1 MWWYSLILT
10 VRAHVQGVTGFISLK
25 KTEYWRWTSVS
36 NLGIWFK
43 KSLFIPKGEQNAL
56 YTRIGLSLSLNAC
69 VDVQLYYIKSL
80 MFGEKQLSIDW
91 GKFVER
97 FVVCVPGQLLVFI
110 IHERQNDLDSEN
122 QAKVSPWF
130 ASPRLSRTSKNW
142 TRLLQRG
149 CSFNGTR
156 WL

>member
-36 NLGIWFK
+36 NLGIWLK

-56 YTRIGLSLSLNAC
+56 YTRIGLSFSLNAC

-97 FVVCVPGQLLVFI
+97 ICSLCSWPIVSVHYSWATEWSGLWKPGQSVSLICLASSLEDF
-110 IHERQNDLDSEN
+110 QKLN
-122 QAKVSPWF
+122 QVAP
-130 ASPRLSRTSKNW
+130 
-142 TRLLQRG
+142 TRLQL
-149 CSFNGTR
+149 
-156 WL
+156 